1 MPTLVRL
8 DRVLVSIDWDE
19 MFPNSHL
26 RGLGSD
32 ASDHYPLLLHTN
44 LGAMTKARLHFEVF
58 WPKFEDYEGTICK
71 VQMARGGVNSLF
83 KNLQASLNNH
93 VSIKDG

>member
-1 MPTLVRL
+1 MLK
-8 DRVLVSIDWDE
+8 RVL
-19 MFPNSHL
+19 
-26 RGLGSD
+26 
-32 ASDHYPLLLHTN
+32 LLSRSQDVER
-44 LGAMTKARLHFEVF
+44 AQDQESEV
-58 WPKFEDYEGTICK
+58 EETLMEETCK